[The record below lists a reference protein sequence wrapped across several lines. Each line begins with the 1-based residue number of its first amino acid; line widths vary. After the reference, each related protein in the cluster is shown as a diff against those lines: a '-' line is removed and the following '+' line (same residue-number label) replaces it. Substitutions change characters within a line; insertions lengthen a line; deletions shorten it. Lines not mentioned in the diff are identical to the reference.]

1 MFSQQSR
8 RDPECIPWVGFP
20 DGYPAVASV
29 VFYNITPPLSS
40 TAGTTGHRD
49 KHARQAACYEPL
61 PPPLTRVSSRR
72 AREVY
77 VLESCPWFISLRK
90 SGLKLGGMKH
100 PILLELGGIK
110 HSNIHE
116 IKHVTGFA
124 TFQVPRGYFVVFR
137 EICQENKT
145 SPTMANNG
153 GPFRKTASTLLES
166 LLSSMP
172 IRLHQDLQMPP
183 PPSGPDGAKILTKSP
198 LAAQSLTQPLLDGPC
213 PMARSLGSLPWCP
226 CSS

>member
-124 TFQVPRGYFVVFR
+124 TFQVPRGYFVVFC
-137 EICQENKT
+137 EIHQENKT
-145 SPTMANNG
+145 PPAMTKNG
-153 GPFRKTASTLLES
+153 GPFRETGVTLMASLPAP
-166 LLSSMP
+166 MQV
-172 IRLHQDLQMPP
+172 RLRQDLQTSRPP
-183 PPSGPDGAKILTKSP
+183 VLTEP
-198 LAAQSLTQPLLDGPC
+198 NF
-213 PMARSLGSLPWCP
+213 
-226 CSS
+226 